1 MSNCKKTITT
11 TATSITAG
19 SKSASPTVLGTV
31 GFKSMVI
38 AGPSPPGTEPA
49 VMEGVHHRRF
59 MRAATVGNV
68 HPSPPVRIW
77 NWWLRPFSHKKIF
90 SYNNIAS
97 FVQHI

>member
-1 MSNCKKTITT
+1 MIEVDTT

-38 AGPSPPGTEPA
+38 AGPSPPVPEPA
-49 VMEGVHHRRF
+49 VMEGVHHRWF
-59 MRAATVGNV
+59 ISGTVGEDLF
-68 HPSPPVRIW
+68 PI
-77 NWWLRPFSHKKIF
+77 KKIF